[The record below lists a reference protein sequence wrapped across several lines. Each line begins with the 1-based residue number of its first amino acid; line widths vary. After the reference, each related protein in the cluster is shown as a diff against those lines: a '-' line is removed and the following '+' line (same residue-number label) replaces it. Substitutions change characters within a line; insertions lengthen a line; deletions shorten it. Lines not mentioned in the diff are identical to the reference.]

1 MGKYNFQIPVYVE
14 SGRYCVRD
22 SEIKGLVLEVD
33 TLEELEKELHL
44 VVPHLLGKNHNI
56 SPDRFADVTLVV
68 GPGDSGAPHPTAV
81 SSPVVLW
88 SGINSLREAMT

>member
-1 MGKYNFQIPVYVE
+1 MGKYNFQVPVYVE

-44 VVPHLLGKNHNI
+44 VVPYLLEKNHNI
-56 SPDRFADVTLVV
+56 SPNRFADVTLVV
-68 GPGDSGAPHPTAV
+68 GPGDSDAPHHAGDG
-81 SSPVVLW
+81 SPAVLW
-88 SGINSLREAMT
+88 SDINSLREAMA

>member
-1 MGKYNFQIPVYVE
+1 MGEYIFRVPVYVE
-14 SGRYCVRD
+14 SGRLYVRD
-22 SEIKGLVLEVD
+22 SEINGLVLEVD

-44 VVPHLLGKNHNI
+44 VVPYLLEKNHDI

-68 GPGDSGAPHPTAV
+68 GPGDGDAPHSAAV
-81 SSPVVLW
+81 CSPVVLW

>member
-1 MGKYNFQIPVYVE
+1 MGKYNFQVPVYVE

-44 VVPHLLGKNHNI
+44 VVPYLLEKNHDI
-56 SPDRFADVTLVV
+56 SPQRFADVTLVV
-68 GPGDSGAPHPTAV
+68 GPGDSDAPHPAPV
-81 SSPVVLW
+81 SSPVILW
-88 SGINSLREAMT
+88 SGINCLREAMA